1 MSSIENTIIFT
12 IARMN
17 PPTPGHIY
25 LLENMIEKALEE
37 KVGKI
42 NIILSATVDT
52 LKNPIECEEKRQI
65 IYNYGIEI
73 AKNNVEKKM
82 PDKMDEIRNLNTEI
96 ICLNDEIEEK
106 YGKSPVVAKF
116 NYMLNNYYNYP
127 RPGLKVLLVIGK
139 DRENDYNFFNK
150 MLNEMNP
157 PVVFNKFV
165 VPRPENAI
173 SATMIR
179 GLATSNNPEDENTF
193 LNYMNSIGMDK
204 PEASSL
210 MYQIRDNTQV
220 SKKAKLKGG
229 KRKIRSKN
237 KKITKAKTKR
247 INKSKTN
254 KRKNKSKSK
263 KNK

>member
-1 MSSIENTIIFT
+1 MSSLENTIIFT

-37 KVGKI
+37 NVSKI

-73 AKNNVEKKM
+73 AKNKVKKKI
-82 PDKMDEIRNLNTEI
+82 PDKMNEISNLNVEI
-96 ICLNDEIEEK
+96 ICLNDEIDEK

-116 NYMLNNYYNYP
+116 YYMLYNYYGYP
-127 RPGLKVLLVIGK
+127 RPGLKVLLVIGE
-139 DRENDYNFFNK
+139 DRENDYNFFEK

-157 PVVFNKFV
+157 PVNFDKYA

-179 GLATSNNPEDENTF
+179 GLATSNNPQDENTF
-193 LNYMNSIGMDK
+193 LNYMNSIGMEK
-204 PEASSL
+204 PEASNL
-210 MYQIRDNTQV
+210 MNQIRDNIQEPS
-220 SKKAKLKGG
+220 SKKIKLRGG
-229 KRKIRSKN
+229 KRKLRSK
-237 KKITKAKTKR
+237 KKIRRKNKAKTKKY
-247 INKSKTN
+247 NKYYY
-254 KRKNKSKSK
+254 
-263 KNK
+263 

>member
-1 MSSIENTIIFT
+1 MSSLENTIIFT

-17 PPTPGHIY
+17 PPTPGHIH
-25 LLENMIEKALEE
+25 LLENMIEKALQ
-37 KVGKI
+37 VNINKI

-52 LKNPIECEEKRQI
+52 EKNPIECEEKRQI

-73 AKNNVEKKM
+73 AKNNVKKTN
-82 PDKMDEIRNLNTEI
+82 PDKIDEINNLNAEI

-106 YGKSPVVAKF
+106 YGKNPVVAKF
-116 NYMLNNYYNYP
+116 YYMLHNYYGYP
-127 RPGLKVLLVIGK
+127 RSDLKVLLVIGQ
-139 DRENDYNFFNK
+139 DRENDYNFFKK

-157 PVVFNKFV
+157 PVDFDKYI

-193 LNYMNSIGMDK
+193 LNYMNSIGMEK
-204 PEASSL
+204 TEASNL
-210 MYQIRDNTQV
+210 MYQIRDNIKGPL

-229 KRKIRSKN
+229 KRKLRSKKN
-237 KKITKAKTKR
+237 KKRKNKAKTKKY
-247 INKSKTN
+247 NK
-254 KRKNKSKSK
+254 
-263 KNK
+263 

>member
-1 MSSIENTIIFT
+1 MSSLDNTIIFT

-25 LLENMIEKALEE
+25 LLENMIEKALE
-37 KVGKI
+37 KNVGQI

-52 LKNPIECEEKRQI
+52 VKNPIECEEKRQI

-73 AKNNVEKKM
+73 AKKNVKKKI
-82 PDKMDEIRNLNTEI
+82 PDKIEEINNINAEI

-116 NYMLNNYYNYP
+116 YYMLFNYYNYP
-127 RPGLKVLLVIGK
+127 RPDLKVLLIIGK

-157 PVVFNKFV
+157 PVEFDKYV

-179 GLATSNNPEDENTF
+179 GLATSNNPDDENKF
-193 LNYMNSIGMDK
+193 LSYMNSIGMEK
-204 PEASSL
+204 PEASNL
-210 MYQIRDNTQV
+210 MFQIRDNIQEPLM
-220 SKKAKLKGG
+220 KKARLKGG
-229 KRKIRSKN
+229 KRKLPSKKN
-237 KKITKAKTKR
+237 KKRKNNAKTKRKNKAKTKN
-247 INKSKTN
+247 NK
-254 KRKNKSKSK
+254 
-263 KNK
+263 